1 MSPFTAQEIYELLGR
16 RRGKSGGMPSL
27 VEAFPHDAQLL
38 SRLKC
43 TNAHLQKL
51 AERYRVLTRSISRI
65 EASGDREAYAYL
77 KRLKRQRLL
86 LLDEIALIIEQA
98 EGIAPATPGRTLA
111 KTGTMELPV

>member
-1 MSPFTAQEIYELLGR
+1 
-16 RRGKSGGMPSL
+16 MPSL
-27 VEAFPHDAQLL
+27 AEAFPLDAQLL

-86 LLDEIALIIEQA
+86 LLDEIAWMIESAPEPVA
-98 EGIAPATPGRTLA
+98 ETQDAALA
-111 KTGTMELPV
+111 GAGAA